1 MGAYSVLETDEYTGG
16 IVFSK
21 DKRSATRIGAN
32 LYAHG
37 EPEYIETTRRKDLD
51 KYELTGV
58 PAWLLVSQ
66 GWHFE
71 CHGCGRRID
80 CDALY
85 DDGMSYTNVVGLE
98 SGAVYCC
105 HACRMESLADKAA
118 INAYGEAF
126 LEMLRDLVRAR
137 FPKTEWNFG
146 SHKHHV
152 FARKYEDRIVVVQ
165 ARVSFEFPGMKFG
178 PAWLDYYHKGQ
189 HGSDIIGPVRP
200 EVMCCRGD
208 QEAFEAYAAK
218 LKDTCS

>member
-16 IVFSK
+16 IVFAK

-32 LYAHG
+32 LYAHD

-58 PAWLLVSQ
+58 PAWLMVSQ

-85 DDGMSYTNVVGLE
+85 DDGMSYTNVVGFE
-98 SGAVYCC
+98 SGAIYCC

-146 SHKHHV
+146 NHKHHV
-152 FARKYEDRIVVVQ
+152 YARKYGDRITVVH
-165 ARVSFEFPGMKFG
+165 ARISFEFPGMKIG
-178 PAWLDYYHKGQ
+178 AASLNYHHTGQ
-189 HGSDIIGPVRP
+189 HGRDIIGPVRP

-208 QEAFEAYAAK
+208 QEVFEAFAAK
-218 LKDTCS
+218 VKDATL